1 MPSRKEVWWGCMVE
15 PPLPDEAVAEA
26 EALNAENDGTTGS
39 ITRAVELGGI
49 PYWDARRQPD
59 TEGSA
64 AAAAAAGAGTAGVP
78 AAVEPIQA
86 AAAAAAAA
94 SGSQESNTVDITYL
108 KTPANAKPT
117 STIADKLGDQIS
129 PPSAAALLA
138 ADSDGK
144 SFTLQYV

>member
-1 MPSRKEVWWGCMVE
+1 MVE

-78 AAVEPIQA
+78 AAVEPTQA

-144 SFTLQYV
+144 SFTLRYV